1 MLVCAELLTWARGWE
16 TLLLLADGIEPTRT
30 ARGQRPS
37 NRKALAQIN
46 LHWHDLRHEAL
57 SRLADDGVPVHELQ
71 MLAGHA
77 NITTTQRYMNAR
89 ANSLAESMRQ
99 ARARRSARVATRDE
113 KSVQAG

>member
-1 MLVCAELLTWARGWE
+1 MVWCSAL
-16 TLLLLADGIEPTRT
+16 
-30 ARGQRPS
+30 RPS
-37 NRKALAQIN
+37 NRKELARID

-89 ANSLAESMRQ
+89 ASSLAESMRQ
-99 ARARRSARVATRDE
+99 ARQRRINRVNHDE
-113 KSVQAG
+113 DGTAQVG